1 MRHRILMSLVSVLLV
16 LPATAALAEGRAVD
30 GVAPR
35 AATDVVAVDTRPTD
49 VRPTDVRPTD
59 VRPTDVRRDLRRCV
73 DLERPV
79 DCCRVVHPDVL
90 TDRCRHDVPNLR
102 ALLWRAIQ
110 AHEWQLVVRILHALG
125 II

>member
-1 MRHRILMSLVSVLLV
+1 MRRRILIALVSVV
-16 LPATAALAEGRAVD
+16 LTVPATAALAEGRGID
-30 GVAPR
+30 VAAR
-35 AATDVVAVDTRPTD
+35 DATDVAEVEARPTD
-49 VRPTDVRPTD
+49 VRPTDVRPD
-59 VRPTDVRRDLRRCV
+59 ALRRCAQL
-73 DLERPV
+73 DRPV
-79 DCCRVVHPDVL
+79 DCCRVADVL